1 MADDNGA
8 ATAMAIVAS
17 AAAAAAAAAASSL
30 PSVPLCPAP
39 PPATTTMRWLL
50 THALAFALGSSFTLL
65 LLAAAVVVFI
75 HWLPYY
81 IYPVSPLSARQNQ
94 HSSAYRPRP
103 PEPET
108 RPENADEQLQ
118 MQGWI
123 RWSVRLLSV
132 AELNESDEHEQH
144 ELEGKGAGHAA
155 GKPPD
160 VRTAASGT
168 ATGGWRRGGPR
179 NNKTFTQTSKD
190 IVVSASKSAHSVLNR
205 TSHIGSYLI
214 GRFLGQQQSEA
225 YVPPGPPTAPQRP
238 PRPPS
243 WHTAYAVLKCKML
256 YFYTGEDML
265 HCTHVLPVS
274 DYTIDLYPA
283 FATDLD
289 IYLRTNPIRLTPRDP
304 HRPHHHPL
312 GPGPAYVYCPSNS
325 EKEDWHVMLRRA
337 RKLPQ
342 NADEGACAVFF
353 QDSEP
358 VRAYRLAM
366 EKLVKT
372 IDSNNTPTGIA
383 TAWLNALVGRVFVGI
398 HSNPALKAWVM
409 EKLARRSMHFHRD
422 EGGAPSFLG
431 DIVIQDISVGNS
443 IPVLSNP
450 KLLELS
456 VDGDM
461 ALEMDVEYTGGV
473 RIEAATLAT
482 ISINK
487 LDLKPLQVPI
497 VVGVQIIRFSAR
509 LLIKIKGTYE
519 TNRMWFGIQ
528 RDPAVKLEMKVEP
541 LVGHKLISMG
551 LVNQVI
557 ERRIKEVLE
566 EFFVVP
572 NLEDLGFWPSGGLGG
587 MFWEDHATSDHRHD
601 SDENDE
607 SEDESLQGNPA
618 TVYSD
623 GSPRRGMCSYSERTG
638 ASSSGSSDD
647 DDYNSEY
654 DDEGSDS
661 DTRAATSSA
670 VTSAAAAAAAAAAAD
685 AQVRKSVV
693 EAARFGEAV
702 ESTLSRPRLRKRRT
716 FESLI
721 GKSRDRLD
729 ALAGDAHAAAS
740 SSSSSLSSAPPPM
753 PPPAFVDPFSP
764 LAGTASLSPAP
775 SNRDSTV
782 TATST
787 KGEAAVPPA
796 PWYYETLGAA
806 ADYLGRQS
814 RYFGVDDTVHSLAQT
829 AASYATP
836 VVDTV
841 TERTGGLKSV
851 VGDVWES
858 VGTWVGGAHLPVGA
872 GPVAAAG
879 QQPRGKEAVGEDE
892 SATSLLL
899 GPITSSADVQA
910 DSATIQDTV
919 EIDRPKAATPASLLP
934 TPRSSVVGRKPRPVS
949 MPPGDAAFAA
959 MTPVLQMM
967 GVSIHT
973 RQPSAES
980 TTGSVAATGA
990 AMTNGTGSIRR
1001 PARPKLRPRGRSYS
1015 GSLVHE
1021 FEVGAASPSSS
1032 PAPPQPP
1039 PASESTPSIAAREES
1054 SAPLAEPSET
1064 TLGTLPAGPPPQAL
1078 SSPSTRP
1085 APPTASVSA
1094 PAPPTSAIIYCHP
1107 WSTQSRRPWGLM
1119 HRASSMPTL
1128 LLADDEQDGNQT
1140 EDLGDRR

>member
-8 ATAMAIVAS
+8 ATAIAIAAS
-17 AAAAAAAAAASSL
+17 AAAAASSL
-30 PSVPLCPAP
+30 PSLSSCPAA
-39 PPATTTMRWLL
+39 PPATSTLRWLL
-50 THALAFALGSSFTLL
+50 THALAFILGSSFTLL
-65 LLAAAVVVFI
+65 LLAAAFVIFI

-81 IYPVSPLSARQNQ
+81 IYPVSPLSARHNER
-94 HSSAYRPRP
+94 SSAYRPRP

-108 RPENADEQLQ
+108 RPDNPDEQLQ

-123 RWSVRLLSV
+123 RWSVHLLSI
-132 AELNESDEHEQH
+132 AELNEPDELEQH
-144 ELEGKGAGHAA
+144 QLDRIGAGHAA
-155 GKPPD
+155 DKPPD
-160 VRTAASGT
+160 DRTPASGMG
-168 ATGGWRRGGPR
+168 AGGWRRGGPR

-214 GRFLGQQQSEA
+214 GRFMGQQQIEA
-225 YVPPGPPTAPQRP
+225 YVPPEPSTAPQRP

-256 YFYTGEDML
+256 YFYSGEDML

-274 DYTIDLYPA
+274 NYTIDLYPA

-304 HRPHHHPL
+304 HRPHHHSL

-358 VRAYRLAM
+358 VRAYRVAM

-372 IDSNNTPTGIA
+372 IESNNTPAGMT

-450 KLLELS
+450 KLLDLS

-607 SEDESLQGNPA
+607 SDDSEDESLLGNPA

-638 ASSSGSSDD
+638 GSSSGSGDEDS
-647 DDYNSEY
+647 YNSDY
-654 DDEGSDS
+654 DDEGSDNE
-661 DTRAATSSA
+661 TRATASSA
-670 VTSAAAAAAAAAAAD
+670 AAASAAAAAAAAAD
-685 AQVRKSVV
+685 AQARKSVV

-702 ESTLSRPRLRKRRT
+702 ESTLTRPRLRKRRT

-729 ALAGDAHAAAS
+729 ALAGDAHTVLS
-740 SSSSSLSSAPPPM
+740 SSSSSLSSAPPPP

-764 LAGTASLSPAP
+764 LAGTASLSPSTS

-782 TATST
+782 NATLN
-787 KGEAAVPPA
+787 KGDAPAPPA

-858 VGTWVGGAHLPVGA
+858 VGTWAGGAHLPVGA
-872 GPVAAAG
+872 GPVAAG
-879 QQPRGKEAVGEDE
+879 QPHGIQAAGEDDN
-892 SATSLLL
+892 AASLLL
-899 GPITSSADVQA
+899 GPITSSADIPG
-910 DSATIQDTV
+910 DTATGLDTA
-919 EIDRPKAATPASLLP
+919 ENGTTSAATPASLLP
-934 TPRSSVVGRKPRPVS
+934 TPRSSVVGRKPRPAS

-973 RQPSAES
+973 RQPSAE
-980 TTGSVAATGA
+980 GATGPIASTDA
-990 AMTNGTGSIRR
+990 AIASGTGSMRR

-1015 GSLVHE
+1015 GSLADE
-1021 FEVGAASPSSS
+1021 YEAAAAPPAPT
-1032 PAPPQPP
+1032 PAPPQPA
-1039 PASESTPSIAAREES
+1039 PAPGSTP
-1054 SAPLAEPSET
+1054 PLATREASPLSLVVPSE
-1064 TLGTLPAGPPPQAL
+1064 AAVAAAAPPQAR
-1078 SSPSTRP
+1078 SPPSTRP
-1085 APPTASVSA
+1085 APPAASVSA
-1094 PAPPTSAIIYCHP
+1094 PAPPTSATIYCHP
-1107 WSTQSRRPWGLM
+1107 WRSTQSRRPWGLM

-1128 LLADDEQDGNQT
+1128 LLADDDEDGNRN
-1140 EDLGDRR
+1140 EEEEEGASR